1 MRENY
6 GWIKMFSVIKDRI
19 STAFTVLWQSVK
31 SFVKNDNSSA
41 AASLAYYSLFALIP
55 LLLLLF
61 FALSFFITSSK
72 AIMQRITMLISQFI
86 PYYSDTILNEVYT
99 LARHKGMWKIIS
111 LVALL
116 WMLMPLMSTLRTAFY
131 NIFKVE
137 ERPSFL
143 KTNILDLSV
152 ILLTLSL
159 FVAVSFS
166 NMAFKKFLVLGGSTL
181 LYDIASYFLIAAVIS
196 VFYLVFIPVRV
207 PFSYI
212 CAGSVLTTLMW
223 GIIRPVF
230 GLFLSYNPQYG
241 ITFGSLKALFIVIIW
256 IYYSFSVLLFGTE
269 LIANLRRKD
278 VLMLRGLFYE
288 THTDIRTQK
297 LKRKFG
303 RDYKAG
309 ESIFEEGEKGSEM
322 FYILSGSVRLIKKEQ
337 TLSVMQRGEYFGEMA
352 LLIGTPRTTSAQA
365 EEDNTSL
372 AVITPENFETLLRE
386 EPKIA
391 ISFLKEL
398 AHRLKKTNEILQ
410 YSPPKRI

>member
-1 MRENY
+1 MRENLR
-6 GWIKMFSVIKDRI
+6 WIKMFSVIKDKI
-19 STAFTVLWQSVK
+19 STACTVLWQSVK
-31 SFVKNDNSSA
+31 SFIKNDNSSA

-72 AIMQRITMLISQFI
+72 AIMQRITILISQFI

-99 LARHKGMWKIIS
+99 LARHKGIWGVVSIG
-111 LVALL
+111 VLL
-116 WMLMPLMSTLRTAFY
+116 WALMPLMGTLRTAFY

-137 ERPSFL
+137 ERPPFL
-143 KTNILDLSV
+143 KTKLLDIVV
-152 ILLTLSL
+152 ILLTLSFL
-159 FVAVSFS
+159 VAVSFS
-166 NMAFKKFLVLGGSTL
+166 NVVFKKFLVLGDSTL
-181 LYDIASYFLIAAVIS
+181 LYNIASYCLTAAVIS
-196 VFYLVFIPVRV
+196 IFYLVFIPAKV
-207 PFSYI
+207 PFCYI
-212 CAGSVLTTLMW
+212 FAGSALTTLLW

-241 ITFGSLKALFIVIIW
+241 ITFGSLKALFIIIIW

-278 VLMLRGLFYE
+278 VLLLRGLFDE
-288 THTDIRTQK
+288 THTDRRTQR

-303 RDYKAG
+303 RDYRAG
-309 ESIFEEGEKGSEM
+309 EVIFEEGEKGSEM
-322 FYILSGSVRLIKKEQ
+322 FYILSGSVRLIKKDQ
-337 TLSVMQRGEYFGEMA
+337 TLRVMQKGEYFGEMA
-352 LLIGTPRTTSAQA
+352 LLIGTPRTTSALA

-372 AVITPENFETLLRE
+372 AVIAPENFEALLRE

-410 YSPPKRI
+410 

>member
-1 MRENY
+1 MRENS

-86 PYYSDTILNEVYT
+86 PYYSDTILKEVYT
-99 LARHKGMWKIIS
+99 LARHKGMWGVVSIG
-111 LVALL
+111 VLL
-116 WMLMPLMSTLRTAFY
+116 WASMPLMGTLRTAFY

-166 NMAFKKFLVLGGSTL
+166 NMAFKKFLVLDGSTL
-181 LYDIASYFLIAAVIS
+181 LYDIASYFLTAAVIS

-212 CAGSVLTTLMW
+212 CAGSALTTVLW

-241 ITFGSLKALFIVIIW
+241 ITFGSLKALFIIIIW

-288 THTDIRTQK
+288 THTDRRTQK
-297 LKRKFG
+297 LKIKFG

-322 FYILSGSVRLIKKEQ
+322 FYILSGSVRLIKKDQ
-337 TLSVMQRGEYFGEMA
+337 TLRIMQKGEHFGEMA

-365 EEDNTSL
+365 EDDSTSL

-398 AHRLKKTNEILQ
+398 AHRLKKTNEILL
-410 YSPPKRI
+410 

>member
-1 MRENY
+1 MRENS

-31 SFVKNDNSSA
+31 SFIKNDNSSA

-86 PYYSDTILNEVYT
+86 PYYSDTILKEVYT
-99 LARHKGMWKIIS
+99 LARHKGMWGVVSIG
-111 LVALL
+111 VLL
-116 WMLMPLMSTLRTAFY
+116 WASMPLMGTLRTAFY

-166 NMAFKKFLVLGGSTL
+166 NMAFKKFLVLDGSTL
-181 LYDIASYFLIAAVIS
+181 LYDIASYFLTAAVIS

-212 CAGSVLTTLMW
+212 CAGSALTTVLW

-241 ITFGSLKALFIVIIW
+241 ITFGSLKALFIIIIW

-288 THTDIRTQK
+288 IHTDRRTQK
-297 LKRKFG
+297 LKIKFG

-322 FYILSGSVRLIKKEQ
+322 FYILSGSVRLIKKDQ
-337 TLSVMQRGEYFGEMA
+337 TLRIMQKGEHFGEMA

-365 EEDNTSL
+365 EDDSTSL

-398 AHRLKKTNEILQ
+398 AHRLKKTNEILL
-410 YSPPKRI
+410 

>member
-1 MRENY
+1 MRENL
-6 GWIKMFSVIKDRI
+6 GWIRMLSVIKDKI

-31 SFVKNDNSSA
+31 SFIKNDNSSE

-61 FALSFFITSSK
+61 FALSFFITSSRSV
-72 AIMQRITMLISQFI
+72 MQRITMLISQFI
-86 PYYSDTILNEVYT
+86 PYYGDTILNEVYA

-111 LVALL
+111 IVALL
-116 WMLMPLMSTLRTAFY
+116 WTSMPLMSTLRTAFY

-137 ERPSFL
+137 KKRSFL
-143 KTNILDLSV
+143 RANVLDLGV

-159 FVAVSFS
+159 LVAVSFS
-166 NMAFKKFLVLGGSTL
+166 SVAFKKFLVLGGSTV
-181 LYDIASYFLIAAVIS
+181 LYDIASYCLTAVVIS
-196 VFYLVFIPVRV
+196 VFYLVFVPAKVR
-207 PFSYI
+207 FSYI
-212 CAGSVLTTLMW
+212 LAGSVLTTLLW

-278 VLMLRGLFYE
+278 ILMLRGLFYE
-288 THTDIRTQK
+288 THTDRRTQK

-309 ESIFEEGEKGSEM
+309 EIIFDEGEKGSEM
-322 FYILSGSVRLIKKEQ
+322 FYVLSGSVRLIKKGQ
-337 TLSVMQRGEYFGEMA
+337 TLRVMQKGEYFGDMA
-352 LLIGTPRTTSAQA
+352 LLIGTPRTTGAQA

-391 ISFLKEL
+391 ISFLKEM
-398 AHRLKKTNEILQ
+398 ASRLKKTNEILQ
-410 YSPPKRI
+410 

>member
-1 MRENY
+1 MRENS

-31 SFVKNDNSSA
+31 SFIKNDNSSA

-86 PYYSDTILNEVYT
+86 PYYSDTILKEVYT
-99 LARHKGMWKIIS
+99 LARHKGMWGVVSIG
-111 LVALL
+111 VLL
-116 WMLMPLMSTLRTAFY
+116 WASMPLMGTLRTAFY

-166 NMAFKKFLVLGGSTL
+166 NMAFKKFLVLDGSTL
-181 LYDIASYFLIAAVIS
+181 LYDIASYFLTAAVIS

-212 CAGSVLTTLMW
+212 CAGSALTTLLW

-241 ITFGSLKALFIVIIW
+241 ITFGSLKALFIIIIW

-288 THTDIRTQK
+288 THTDRRTQK

-309 ESIFEEGEKGSEM
+309 EVIFDEGEKGGEM
-322 FYILSGSVRLIKKEQ
+322 FYILSGSVRLIKKDQ
-337 TLSVMQRGEYFGEMA
+337 TLRIMQKGEHFGEMA
-352 LLIGTPRTTSAQA
+352 FLIGTPRTTSAQA
-365 EEDNTSL
+365 EDDSTSL

-398 AHRLKKTNEILQ
+398 AHRLKATNEILQ
-410 YSPPKRI
+410 

>member
-1 MRENY
+1 MRENS
-6 GWIKMFSVIKDRI
+6 GWIKMFSVIKDKI

-31 SFVKNDNSSA
+31 SFIKNDNSSE

-72 AIMQRITMLISQFI
+72 AIMQRITILISQFI

-99 LARHKGMWKIIS
+99 LARHKGIWGVVSIG
-111 LVALL
+111 VLL
-116 WMLMPLMSTLRTAFY
+116 WASMPLMGTLRTAFY
-131 NIFKVE
+131 DIFKVE
-137 ERPSFL
+137 ERPPFL
-143 KTNILDLSV
+143 KTKLLDIVV
-152 ILLTLSL
+152 ILLTLSFL
-159 FVAVSFS
+159 IVVSFS
-166 NMAFKKFLVLGGSTL
+166 NVVLKKFLVLGDSTV
-181 LYDIASYFLIAAVIS
+181 LYNIASYCLTAAVIS
-196 VFYLVFIPVRV
+196 VFYLVFIPAKV
-207 PFSYI
+207 PFCYI
-212 CAGSVLTTLMW
+212 FAGSALTTLLW

-241 ITFGSLKALFIVIIW
+241 ITFGSLKALFIIIIW
-256 IYYSFSVLLFGTE
+256 IYYLFSVLLFGTE
-269 LIANLRRKD
+269 LIANLMKKD
-278 VLMLRGLFYE
+278 VLLLRGLFDE
-288 THTDIRTQK
+288 THTDRRTQR

-309 ESIFEEGEKGSEM
+309 EVIFEEGEKGSEM

-337 TLSVMQRGEYFGEMA
+337 TLRVMQKGEYFGEMA
-352 LLIGTPRTTSAQA
+352 LLIGTPRTTSALA

-372 AVITPENFETLLRE
+372 AVIGPENFEALLRE

-410 YSPPKRI
+410 

>member
-1 MRENY
+1 MR
-6 GWIKMFSVIKDRI
+6 WIKMFSVIKDKI
-19 STAFTVLWQSVK
+19 STACTVLWQSVK
-31 SFVKNDNSSA
+31 SFIKNDNSSA

-72 AIMQRITMLISQFI
+72 AIMQRITILISQFI

-99 LARHKGMWKIIS
+99 LARHKGIWGVVSIG
-111 LVALL
+111 VLL
-116 WMLMPLMSTLRTAFY
+116 WALMPLMGTLRTAFY

-137 ERPSFL
+137 ERPPFL
-143 KTNILDLSV
+143 KTKLLDIVV
-152 ILLTLSL
+152 ILLTLSFL
-159 FVAVSFS
+159 VAVSFS
-166 NMAFKKFLVLGGSTL
+166 NVVFKKFLVLGDSTL
-181 LYDIASYFLIAAVIS
+181 LYNIASYCLTAAVIS
-196 VFYLVFIPVRV
+196 IFYLVFIPAKV
-207 PFSYI
+207 PFCYI
-212 CAGSVLTTLMW
+212 FAGSALTTLLW

-241 ITFGSLKALFIVIIW
+241 ITFGSLKALFIIIIW

-278 VLMLRGLFYE
+278 VLLLRGLFDE
-288 THTDIRTQK
+288 THTDRRTQR

-303 RDYKAG
+303 RDYRAG
-309 ESIFEEGEKGSEM
+309 EVIFEEGEKGSEM
-322 FYILSGSVRLIKKEQ
+322 FYILSGSVRLIKKDQ
-337 TLSVMQRGEYFGEMA
+337 TLRVMQKGEYFGEMA
-352 LLIGTPRTTSAQA
+352 LLIGTPRTTSALA

-372 AVITPENFETLLRE
+372 AVIAPENFEALLRE

-410 YSPPKRI
+410 

>member
-1 MRENY
+1 MRENS
-6 GWIKMFSVIKDRI
+6 GWIKMFSVIKDKI

-31 SFVKNDNSSA
+31 SFIKNDNSSA

-72 AIMQRITMLISQFI
+72 SIMQRITMLISQFI
-86 PYYSDTILNEVYT
+86 PYYSETILNEVYT

-152 ILLTLSL
+152 VLLTLSL
-159 FVAVSFS
+159 LVVVSFS
-166 NMAFKKFLVLGGSTL
+166 NVAFKKFLVLGGSTL
-181 LYDIASYFLIAAVIS
+181 PYDIASYFLTAAVIA

-212 CAGSVLTTLMW
+212 VTGSALTTLLW
-223 GIIRPVF
+223 GVIRPVF

-241 ITFGSLKALFIVIIW
+241 ITFGSLKALFIIIIW

-288 THTDIRTQK
+288 THTDRRTQK

-309 ESIFEEGEKGSEM
+309 EVIFKEGEKGSEM
-322 FYILSGSVRLIKKEQ
+322 FYILSGSVRLIKKGQ
-337 TLSVMQRGEYFGEMA
+337 TLRIMRKGEYFGEMA
-352 LLIGTPRTTSAQA
+352 LLIGTSRTTSALA

-372 AVITPENFETLLRE
+372 AVIGPENFEALLRE

-391 ISFLKEL
+391 ISFLKEM
-398 AHRLKKTNEILQ
+398 ANRLKKTNEILQ
-410 YSPPKRI
+410 

>member
-1 MRENY
+1 MKIHS
-6 GWIKMFSVIKDRI
+6 GWIKMFSVIKDRTG
-19 STAFTVLWQSVK
+19 TAFTVLWQSVK
-31 SFVKNDNSSA
+31 SFIKNDDSSA

-72 AIMQRITMLISQFI
+72 SVMQSITTLISQFI

-137 ERPSFL
+137 EKRSFL
-143 KTNILDLSV
+143 KANVLDLGV

-159 FVAVSFS
+159 LVVVSFS
-166 NMAFKKFLVLGGSTL
+166 NVAFKKFLVLGSSTV
-181 LYDIASYFLIAAVIS
+181 LYDIASYCLTLAVIS
-196 VFYLVFIPVRV
+196 VFYLVFIPVKV

-212 CAGSVLTTLMW
+212 FAGSALTTLLW

-278 VLMLRGLFYE
+278 VLLLRGLFDE
-288 THTDIRTQK
+288 TTTDRRTQK

-309 ESIFEEGEKGSEM
+309 EIIFDEGEKGSEM
-322 FYILSGSVRLIKKEQ
+322 FYIISGSVRLIKKEQ
-337 TLSVMQRGEYFGEMA
+337 TLSVMQKGEYFGEMA

-372 AVITPENFETLLRE
+372 AVIAPENFETLLRE

-391 ISFLKEL
+391 IYFLKEF
-398 AHRLKKTNEILQ
+398 AQRLKKTNEILL
-410 YSPPKRI
+410 

>member
-1 MRENY
+1 
-6 GWIKMFSVIKDRI
+6 FSVIKDKI
-19 STAFTVLWQSVK
+19 STACTVLWQSVK
-31 SFVKNDNSSA
+31 SFIKNDNSSA

-72 AIMQRITMLISQFI
+72 AIMQRITILISQFI

-99 LARHKGMWKIIS
+99 LARHKGIWGVVSIG
-111 LVALL
+111 VLL
-116 WMLMPLMSTLRTAFY
+116 WALMPLMGTLRTAFY

-137 ERPSFL
+137 ERPPFL
-143 KTNILDLSV
+143 KTKLLDIVV
-152 ILLTLSL
+152 ILLTLSFL
-159 FVAVSFS
+159 VAVSFS
-166 NMAFKKFLVLGGSTL
+166 NVVFKKFLVLGDSTL
-181 LYDIASYFLIAAVIS
+181 LYNIASYCLTAAVIS
-196 VFYLVFIPVRV
+196 IFYLVFIPAKV
-207 PFSYI
+207 PFCYI
-212 CAGSVLTTLMW
+212 FAGSALTTLLW

-241 ITFGSLKALFIVIIW
+241 ITFGSLKALFIIIIW

-278 VLMLRGLFYE
+278 VLLLRGLFDE
-288 THTDIRTQK
+288 THTDRRTQR

-303 RDYKAG
+303 RDYRAG
-309 ESIFEEGEKGSEM
+309 EVIFEEGEKGSEM
-322 FYILSGSVRLIKKEQ
+322 FYILSGSVRLIKKDQ
-337 TLSVMQRGEYFGEMA
+337 TLRVMQKGEYFGEMA
-352 LLIGTPRTTSAQA
+352 LLIGTPRTTSALA

-372 AVITPENFETLLRE
+372 AVIAPENFEALLRE

-410 YSPPKRI
+410 

>member
-1 MRENY
+1 MRENS
-6 GWIKMFSVIKDRI
+6 GWIKMFSVIKDKI
-19 STAFTVLWQSVK
+19 STACTVLWQSVK
-31 SFVKNDNSSA
+31 SFIKNDNSSA

-72 AIMQRITMLISQFI
+72 AIMQRITILISQFI
-86 PYYSDTILNEVYT
+86 PYYSDTILDEVYT
-99 LARHKGMWKIIS
+99 LARHKGIWGVVSIG
-111 LVALL
+111 VLL
-116 WMLMPLMSTLRTAFY
+116 WASMPLMGTLRTAFY

-137 ERPSFL
+137 ERPPFL
-143 KTNILDLSV
+143 KTKLLDIVV
-152 ILLTLSL
+152 ILLTLSFL
-159 FVAVSFS
+159 VAVSFS
-166 NMAFKKFLVLGGSTL
+166 NVVFKKFLVLGDSTV
-181 LYDIASYFLIAAVIS
+181 LYNIASYCLTAAVIS
-196 VFYLVFIPVRV
+196 VFYLVFIPAKV
-207 PFSYI
+207 PFCYI
-212 CAGSVLTTLMW
+212 FAGSALTTLLW

-241 ITFGSLKALFIVIIW
+241 ITFGSLKALFIIIIW

-278 VLMLRGLFYE
+278 VLLLRGLFDE
-288 THTDIRTQK
+288 THTDRRTQK

-303 RDYKAG
+303 RDYRAG
-309 ESIFEEGEKGSEM
+309 EVIFEEGEKGSEM
-322 FYILSGSVRLIKKEQ
+322 FYILSGSVRLIKKDQ
-337 TLSVMQRGEYFGEMA
+337 MLRVMQKGEYFGEMA
-352 LLIGTPRTTSAQA
+352 LLIGTPRTTSALA

-372 AVITPENFETLLRE
+372 AVIAPENFEALLRE

-410 YSPPKRI
+410 

>member
-1 MRENY
+1 
-6 GWIKMFSVIKDRI
+6 MFSVIKDKI
-19 STAFTVLWQSVK
+19 TTGFSVFWESVK
-31 SFVKNDNSSA
+31 SYIKNDNSSS

-72 AIMQRITMLISQFI
+72 AIMQRITILISQFI

-99 LARHKGMWKIIS
+99 LARHKGIWGVVSIG
-111 LVALL
+111 VLL
-116 WMLMPLMSTLRTAFY
+116 WALMPLMGTLRTAFY

-137 ERPSFL
+137 ERPPFL
-143 KTNILDLSV
+143 KTKLLDIVV
-152 ILLTLSL
+152 ILLTLSFL
-159 FVAVSFS
+159 VAVSFS
-166 NMAFKKFLVLGGSTL
+166 NVVFKKFLVLGDSTV
-181 LYDIASYFLIAAVIS
+181 LYNIASYCLTAAVIS
-196 VFYLVFIPVRV
+196 VFYLVFIPAKV
-207 PFSYI
+207 PFCYI
-212 CAGSVLTTLMW
+212 FAGSALTTLLW

-241 ITFGSLKALFIVIIW
+241 ITFGSLKALFIIIIW

-278 VLMLRGLFYE
+278 VLLLRGLFDE
-288 THTDIRTQK
+288 THTDRRTQR

-303 RDYKAG
+303 RDYRAG
-309 ESIFEEGEKGSEM
+309 EVIFEEGEKGSEM
-322 FYILSGSVRLIKKEQ
+322 FYILSGSVRLIKKDQ
-337 TLSVMQRGEYFGEMA
+337 MLRVMRKGEYFGEMA
-352 LLIGTPRTTSAQA
+352 LLIGTPRTTSALA

-372 AVITPENFETLLRE
+372 AVIAPENFEALLRE

-410 YSPPKRI
+410 